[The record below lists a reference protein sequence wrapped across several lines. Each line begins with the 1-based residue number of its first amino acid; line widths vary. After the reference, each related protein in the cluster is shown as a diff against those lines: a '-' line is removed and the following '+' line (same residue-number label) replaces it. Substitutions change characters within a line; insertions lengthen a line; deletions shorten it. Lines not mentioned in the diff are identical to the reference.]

1 MALTPVQLGTAAIAK
16 DTIKADKAA
25 CKPFGPCG
33 VGKAALYIGTY
44 FIDRYYYIALDSV
57 QRVFKRVAM
66 SRGGFSGHGVFG
78 AIPYLVVQYDNGSES
93 SVPSSTRRMWM
104 PCLAIWRRCAPV
116 SPSTVR
122 RRNGVLRKRLVRRR
136 HATSRS

>member
-78 AIPYLVVQYDNGSES
+78 AIPYLVVQYDNGSEKQCAFKHEED
-93 SVPSSTRRMWM
+93 VDALLGYMAQVRPSIPIHSE
-104 PCLAIWRRCAPV
+104 
-116 SPSTVR
+116 

>member
-78 AIPYLVVQYDNGSES
+78 AIP
-93 SVPSSTRRMWM
+93 
-104 PCLAIWRRCAPV
+104 CLAIWCRCAPV

>member
-78 AIPYLVVQYDNGSES
+78 AIPYLVVQ
-93 SVPSSTRRMWM
+93 
-104 PCLAIWRRCAPV
+104 
-116 SPSTVR
+116 
-122 RRNGVLRKRLVRRR
+122 
-136 HATSRS
+136 